1 MPAKSIIAFIQDR
14 PKSTAWIGALSG
26 WASVDWLR
34 TAQLSAAILAAMVS
48 LCALIMTAPKVIVE
62 VKSWFHR

>member
-1 MPAKSIIAFIQDR
+1 MIAKIQEH
-14 PKSTAWIGALSG
+14 PKVTAWIGALSG

-48 LCALIMTAPKVIVE
+48 LCALILTAPKALAE
-62 VKSWFHR
+62 AKSWFRKP